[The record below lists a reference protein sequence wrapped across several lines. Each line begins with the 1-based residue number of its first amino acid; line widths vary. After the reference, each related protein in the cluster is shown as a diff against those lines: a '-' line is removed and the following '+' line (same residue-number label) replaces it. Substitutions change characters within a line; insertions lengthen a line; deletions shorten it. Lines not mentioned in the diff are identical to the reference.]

1 MKTYKVDIYW
11 IINFLNYVLIFSL
24 KISHYFCCD
33 KIQND
38 MNTVQSIL
46 PQYDDP
52 LKEEVSFSLDILM

>member
-11 IINFLNYVLIFSL
+11 IIDFLNYVLIFSL
-24 KISHYFCCD
+24 QISHYFCCD

-38 MNTVQSIL
+38 MNIVQSIL